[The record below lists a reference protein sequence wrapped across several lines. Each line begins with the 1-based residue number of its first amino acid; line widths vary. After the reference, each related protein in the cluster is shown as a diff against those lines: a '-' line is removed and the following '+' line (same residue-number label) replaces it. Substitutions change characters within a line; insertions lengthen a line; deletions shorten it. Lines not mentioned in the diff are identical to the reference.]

1 MKVTN
6 TLSPPPP
13 QVFPPHT
20 LSLTEILLR
29 EDPGKVGLVEAD
41 GQEEGLVAVVG
52 VVPEKVDGV
61 VSDGRVLQLAC

>member
-1 MKVTN
+1 M
-6 TLSPPPP
+6 
-13 QVFPPHT
+13 
-20 LSLTEILLR
+20 R